1 MFNRVDLVRFVD
13 LGYQIFFC
21 PFWGLGMWIHAIR
34 VRMGHPRGFQTLN
47 WPQASHY
54 CESGTFYLIWG
65 QIWKTSVP
73 GFGWSL
79 LWLGPVQVHE
89 KICLEVSN
97 PYSQPL
103 VLGNVQKTAPKPPF
117 RNRAAQPTR
126 TTNVQF
132 FFGPAGPDYP
142 GRRIE
147 TIFGPSFCT
156 KNQDKLR

>member
-1 MFNRVDLVRFVD
+1 
-13 LGYQIFFC
+13 
-21 PFWGLGMWIHAIR
+21 MWIHAIR

-103 VLGNVQKTAPKPPF
+103 VLGNVKKTAPKPPF

-132 FFGPAGPDYP
+132 FFLPSGSGLSRPTYRNHIWTQFLHKKSGQ
-142 GRRIE
+142 IE
-147 TIFGPSFCT
+147 ITWLFTFFHTVFSSFLLT
-156 KNQDKLR
+156 